1 MRNSPPSPYWPD
13 ADPTPQR
20 RYQARKQARQ
30 RRQYELDVLYNRLLG
45 AEEDLREAQRWA
57 REHPDN
63 EHNESRVKSR
73 RKALDAVE
81 REVGVVMARERGR
94 LIREERHK
102 AARALAEKIRQLRED
117 EANERLPVEF
127 RAMVREQRLA
137 AERAYHFA
145 DDRARGA
152 IEQWKAEQVRE
163 AQALYHS
170 DPQGDAASETHA
182 LRRSMEVSALAQRYA
197 SAGEVSVRN
206 HLVAEGHR
214 LVATGAFD
222 KAQIYH
228 EAATRLGVED
238 PRLAQQINA
247 HLDRTVPHRRQAR
260 EQMLAIESEAVA
272 FRLDVVRDRLL
283 HGIGN
288 SSDAA
293 RDSTL
298 LKVSEW
304 KWERENQALRE
315 QGVEP
320 PDTTLSA

>member
-1 MRNSPPSPYWPD
+1 MGEEWARH
-13 ADPTPQR
+13 
-20 RYQARKQARQ
+20 QARKRHKARLDDLARRLAWAEMEVTQAQ
-30 RRQYELDVLYNRLLG
+30 
-45 AEEDLREAQRWA
+45 REAHER
-57 REHPDN
+57 PDDP
-63 EHNESRVKSR
+63 HNESRIKKR
-73 RKALDAVE
+73 REALDAVE
-81 REVGVVMARERGR
+81 REVGAEMARERGR
-94 LIREERHK
+94 QIREERHK
-102 AARALAEKIRQLRED
+102 AARALAEKIRALRED
-117 EANERLPVEF
+117 EANERLPIEF
-127 RAMVREQRLA
+127 RAKQREAREA
-137 AERAYHFA
+137 AEREYHFL
-145 DDRARGA
+145 DSRARGQ
-152 IEQWKAEQVRE
+152 IEQWHAEQVRE

-170 DPQGDAASETHA
+170 DPMADAASETHA
-182 LRRSMEVSALAQRYA
+182 LRRSMEVTALAQRYA

-238 PRLAQQINA
+238 ARLAQQINA

-260 EQMLAIESEAVA
+260 EQMLAIESEVA
-272 FRLDVVRDRLL
+272 ALRLDVVRDRLL

-293 RDSTL
+293 RDSTF
-298 LKVSEW
+298 LKIQEW
-304 KWERENQALRE
+304 KTEREDQMLRE